1 MIGCGISLMIMNWTL
16 YFQTNRPSKVIIN
29 NTSSDDFPL
38 TSGVP
43 QGRVLGPIFFLIH
56 INDLSDISNY
66 DENVHSSL
74 FADDA

>member
-1 MIGCGISLMIMNWTL
+1 MIGCGISLMIMTL
-16 YFQTNRPSKVIIN
+16 YFQTNRPFKVIIN

-56 INDLSDISNY
+56 INDLSDISND